1 MAECPLTLPG
11 VVAGIVIG
19 GELMVNGF
27 VNLDAAFVE
36 ILLQKVVN
44 ADELDTLIGK
54 PFLQTKPGRI
64 VGVPSF
70 G

>member
-1 MAECPLTLPG
+1 MAECALTLPG
-11 VVAGIVIG
+11 VVAGIMIG

-27 VNLDAAFVE
+27 VHLDAAFVE

>member
-1 MAECPLTLPG
+1 
-11 VVAGIVIG
+11 VIR
-19 GELMVNGF
+19 GELVVNGL
-27 VNLDAAFVE
+27 VDLDAAFVE
-36 ILLQKVVN
+36 ILLQEIMN
-44 ADELDTLIGK
+44 AEELDTFVGI